1 MKEAKDQSTLIMAHE
16 LDQLR
21 PYFITCAYNI
31 LGIVAEAEDIV
42 QDAYIKYL
50 GTDKSMINN
59 TKAYLARIVVNMAI
73 NRKRRMKRLLT
84 DYPGEWL
91 PEPLS
96 TEDADKAMNRK
107 DALSYSLM
115 VLMEKL
121 SPTQR
126 AVFILREAY
135 DYDHTEIAEVLGI
148 SEDNCRQL
156 LSRARKQLGAT
167 SVNRHEPEIDFLDK
181 YIQLMQTNNTAAL
194 EALMNEEIRLISDG
208 GGKAKAAVN
217 PLHGKET
224 IVTFLL
230 GLHKK
235 FHSKLTAKF
244 GLINHEPALI
254 FFEGGQAVT
263 CQVLCV
269 TNGVIDNVF
278 FIRNPDKLKSI
289 FY

>member
-1 MKEAKDQSTLIMAHE
+1 MKDTKEQSALIREHE

-31 LGIVAEAEDIV
+31 LGIVADAEDIV

-50 GTDKSMINN
+50 SSDKSGINN
-59 TKAYLARIVVNMAI
+59 TKAYLARIVVNLAI
-73 NRKRRMKRLLT
+73 NRKRRMKKLLT

-96 TEDADKAMNRK
+96 TDGADKPMNRK

-121 SPTQR
+121 PPTQR

-135 DYDHTEIAEVLGI
+135 DYEHPEIAEVLGI

-167 SVNRHEPEIDFLDK
+167 SANRHEPGFDFLEK
-181 YIQLMQTNNTAAL
+181 YIHFMQTNDTKAL

-224 IVTFLL
+224 IVAFLF

-235 FHSKLTAKF
+235 FHSKITTKF

-254 FFEGGQAVT
+254 FYEGGRAVT

-269 TNGVIDNVF
+269 TNGVIDSVF
-278 FIRNPDKLKSI
+278 FIRNPDKLRTI
-289 FY
+289 FS